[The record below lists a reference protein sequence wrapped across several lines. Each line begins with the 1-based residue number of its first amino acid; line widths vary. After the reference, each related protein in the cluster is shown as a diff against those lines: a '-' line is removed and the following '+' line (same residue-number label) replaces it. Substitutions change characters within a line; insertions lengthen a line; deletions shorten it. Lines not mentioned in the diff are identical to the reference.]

1 METEREPKKHAKN
14 RSMPFASIDECCD
27 FKSVTGYL
35 DRLMTLRSLKLNEDS
50 CDFEKIKEALVDKPF
65 SKETF
70 DYPYALAASL
80 HLITKHF
87 RYLSTSL
94 SISIYRVP

>member
-14 RSMPFASIDECCD
+14 KSMPFASIDECCD

-35 DRLMTLRSLKLNEDS
+35 DRLMTLRSLKLYEDS
-50 CDFEKIKEALVDKPF
+50 CDFEKLKEALVNKPF

-80 HLITKHF
+80 HIITKYF
-87 RYLSTSL
+87 R
-94 SISIYRVP
+94 